1 MLFFSYSINQNGG
14 RMFKLFKISGILPA
28 IIIAITVTAFNFCFT
43 QDLSSGSNISIINA
57 ANDLDRIS
65 AENNSNSGDVFYNL
79 NFKTLTPV
87 TNFNNSALLSDQFNR
102 AFNTAGA
109 FMLADTLVLPANPG
123 PSNNGGSPN
132 WAIFFDLIALNRQI
146 SVTRMS
152 TGSTATAGASF
163 TVEVYTRVGTALGGP
178 VASGPGSSTAGW
190 TLIGTVPVVQGP
202 VGSGVSELFTL
213 PTITVPATDTVGVAI
228 KFLTFGPRYT
238 GTGSGPYNVYQD
250 TNLILITGDGR
261 SAPFTPTGSFFAPR
275 ALTGELRYV
284 TGALVAV
291 TGNGTGIPGDFKLGQ
306 NYPNPFNPSTTIDFA
321 IPQNSNVSIRI
332 YDVKGQ
338 EVDVLANSEY
348 TAGSY
353 SVKWNA
359 GNFSSGV
366 YFYRI
371 QAGSFTETKKLL
383 LVK

>member
-1 MLFFSYSINQNGG
+1 
-14 RMFKLFKISGILPA
+14 MFKLFKISGMLPA
-28 IIIAITVTAFNFCFT
+28 IFIAITVTAFNFCFT
-43 QDLSSGSNISIINA
+43 QDLSSGSNIRIINA
-57 ANDLDRIS
+57 TNDLDRIS

-109 FMLADTLVLPANPG
+109 FMLADTLILPANPG

-163 TVEVYTRVGTALGGP
+163 SVEVYTRVGTALGGP

-213 PTITVPATDTVGVAI
+213 PTITVPATDTVGVAL

-250 TNLILITGDGR
+250 TNLILMTGDGR

-284 TGALVAV
+284 TGALVGV
-291 TGNGTGIPGDFKLGQ
+291 ISNGTGIPEDFKLGQ

-321 IPQNSNVSIRI
+321 IPQNSNVSIKI
-332 YDVKGQ
+332 FDVKGQ
-338 EVDVLANSEY
+338 EVDVLANSEFS
-348 TAGSY
+348 AGSY

-371 QAGSFTETKKLL
+371 NAGNFSQTKKLL

>member
-1 MLFFSYSINQNGG
+1 
-14 RMFKLFKISGILPA
+14 MFNLFKFRGIFPA
-28 IIIAITVTAFNFCFT
+28 IVIAIIFAGFNIALA
-43 QDLSSGSNISIINA
+43 QESSLGSRNRSIIYDA
-57 ANDLDRIS
+57 DRIA
-65 AENNSNSGDVFYNL
+65 AENIDITGNVLQIIDIQKLVPVTSSNSTVLL
-79 NFKTLTPV
+79 N
-87 TNFNNSALLSDQFNR
+87 DQFSR
-102 AFNTAGA
+102 SFNTTGA
-109 FMLADTLVLPANPG
+109 YMRADTLILPANPG
-123 PSNNGGSPN
+123 PLNNGGSPN
-132 WAIFFDLIALNRQI
+132 WGMFFDLIALNRQVT
-146 SVTRMS
+146 VTRMS

-163 TVEVYTRVGTALGGP
+163 SVEVYTRVGTSLGGP
-178 VASGPGSSTAGW
+178 VGSGPGSSSAGW
-190 TLIGTVPVVQGP
+190 TLIGTVPVIQGP
-202 VGSGVSELFTL
+202 TANGVSELFTL
-213 PTITVPATDTVGVAI
+213 PAINVPATDTVGVAL

-284 TGALVAV
+284 TGALVGV
-291 TGNGTGIPGDFKLGQ
+291 INNGTGIPADFTLGQ

-321 IPQNSNVSIRI
+321 IPQNSKVSIRI
-332 YDVKGQ
+332 YNANGQ
-338 EVDVLANSEY
+338 EVDVLANGEFN
-348 TAGSY
+348 AGSY

-371 QAGSFTETKKLL
+371 EAGSFTETKKLL

>member
-1 MLFFSYSINQNGG
+1 MFNLFNI
-14 RMFKLFKISGILPA
+14 RGIFQA
-28 IIIAITVTAFNFCFT
+28 IIIVISITSFNFAFA
-43 QDLSSGSNISIINA
+43 QESSLGSWNRSTSAQSDVDRLTAMDNAISEGIFYDINIQ
-57 ANDLDRIS
+57 
-65 AENNSNSGDVFYNL
+65 
-79 NFKTLTPV
+79 KLTPV
-87 TNFNNSALLSDQFNR
+87 TNFNNTALLSGQLIN
-102 AFNTAGA
+102 AINTAGA

-152 TGSTATAGASF
+152 TGNTATAGASF
-163 TVEVYTRVGTALGGP
+163 SVEVYTRVGTALGGP

-202 VGSGVSELFTL
+202 TANGVSELFTL
-213 PTITVPATDTVGVAI
+213 PTITVPATDTVGVAL

-275 ALTGELRYV
+275 ALTGEVRYV
-284 TGALVAV
+284 TGALVGV
-291 TGNGTGIPGDFKLGQ
+291 ISNGTGIPENFKLGQ

>member
-1 MLFFSYSINQNGG
+1 MFNIFKLRGIFPAIMIAITISSFNFSYSQESTIGSRIRNIDQLQDID
-14 RMFKLFKISGILPA
+14 R
-28 IIIAITVTAFNFCFT
+28 VTAEANDNILLNL
-43 QDLSSGSNISIINA
+43 DLS
-57 ANDLDRIS
+57 
-65 AENNSNSGDVFYNL
+65 
-79 NFKTLTPV
+79 TLTPV
-87 TNFNNSALLSDQFNR
+87 TGSKNTVLLNEHFTR
-102 AFNTAGA
+102 AFNTTGA
-109 FMLADTLVLPANPG
+109 FMRADTLMLPANPG

-132 WAIFFDLIALNRQI
+132 WAIFFDLIAGSRSIN
-146 SVTRMS
+146 VTRMS
-152 TGSTATAGASF
+152 TANTGAAGFSF
-163 TVEVYTRVGTALGGP
+163 SVEVYTRVGTALGGP
-178 VASGPGSSTAGW
+178 VGSGPGSSSAGW
-190 TLIGTVPVVQGP
+190 TLIGTVPAVQGP
-202 VGSGVSELFTL
+202 VASGVSELITL
-213 PTITVPATDTVGVAI
+213 PVILVPATDTVGVAV
-228 KFLTFGPRYT
+228 KFIGVGPRYT
-238 GTGSGPYNVYQD
+238 GTGTGPYNVYQD

-275 ALTGELRYV
+275 ALTGEVRYTVNPLVGVNNNNTV
-284 TGALVAV
+284 T
-291 TGNGTGIPGDFKLGQ
+291 PEKYSLGQ

-332 YDVKGQ
+332 YDAKGQ

-371 QAGSFTETKKLL
+371 EAGSFTETKKLL